1 MKFQHHH
8 LRPRD
13 LDHVQNCILLLLCEE
28 YYKFERVRIEDKRQ
42 GFFLLLL
49 CYAMAYFLPKLLTR
63 VLSLLMEIIE
73 GELFSRI
80 FQTYVESN
88 ICSSDKID
96 YYITD

>member
-1 MKFQHHH
+1 
-8 LRPRD
+8 
-13 LDHVQNCILLLLCEE
+13 
-28 YYKFERVRIEDKRQ
+28 
-42 GFFLLLL
+42 
-49 CYAMAYFLPKLLTR
+49 MAYFLPKLLTR